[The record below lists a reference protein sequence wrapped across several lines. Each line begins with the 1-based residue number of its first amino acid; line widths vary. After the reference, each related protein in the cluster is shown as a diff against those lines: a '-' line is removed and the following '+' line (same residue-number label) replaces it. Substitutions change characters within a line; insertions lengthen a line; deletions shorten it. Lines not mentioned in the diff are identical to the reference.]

1 MAKQIQQ
8 ASAALPARLP
18 IFPLHSVLYPGG
30 VLPLKIFEQRYMEMA
45 KRCLKEGSLF
55 GVCLIARG
63 NEVGEPA
70 EPHAVGSSARI
81 EQWDME
87 QLGVLRVEARGGQR
101 FRIRAQG
108 ADALGLIHADVEWI
122 APEPLLPVP
131 DAQANLLPLLRAIA
145 EDIGPERWPPPHDFD
160 DAAWVGYRYCE
171 VLPIPALA
179 RQKLLELT
187 DTISRLEIIQ
197 QYLNQ
202 RGVLS

>member
-1 MAKQIQQ
+1 MAKQLDDR
-8 ASAALPARLP
+8 SALRPARLP

-45 KRCLKEGSLF
+45 KRCLSERSVF

-63 NEVGEPA
+63 NEVGDPA
-70 EPHAVGSSARI
+70 EPHAVGSSASI
-81 EQWDME
+81 EQWDMQ

-101 FRIRAQG
+101 FRIRSQA
-108 ADALGLIHADVEWI
+108 ADASGLIHAEVEWI

-131 DAQANLLPLLRAIA
+131 EAQSDLVPLLRAIA
-145 EDIGPERWPPPHDFD
+145 DDIGPQRWPPPHEFD

-187 DTISRLEIIQ
+187 DSISRLEIIQ
-197 QYLNQ
+197 RFLNQ